1 MSEETPPETKEADAN
16 AEDASPE
23 ASSEPVGTELPAA
36 DPDAHIEK
44 SHLFAL
50 LYVQR
55 GELPN
60 GEGEDDDKELVR
72 LRQDIDSAERY
83 QQPLAEEHRL
93 GPETIKR
100 YWAHAFDCTTCRC
113 LLLEDGPDARP
124 PRTEAEV
131 VSQAAAEEERRKKLK
146 IKFFIDTILGT
157 AFFIGATVTI
167 NIMRAPKETEEGA
180 QMVSGKM
187 ELDPMA
193 ILFMVL
199 ILAASWFFAEAYGI
213 AKELWV
219 DFSAWKKAVPVV
231 GKAWHAKGVAK
242 KLDQT
247 KRIGGGGAKPG
258 SDS

>member
-1 MSEETPPETKEADAN
+1 MSEETPPETKDDSTNDADA
-16 AEDASPE
+16 AAPE
-23 ASSEPVGTELPAA
+23 ASEPATSVAV
-36 DPDAHIEK
+36 DPDAHVEK
-44 SHLFAL
+44 THLFAL

-55 GELPN
+55 DELPT

-72 LRQDIDSAERY
+72 LRQDIDASDRY
-83 QQPLAEEHRL
+83 RQPLSDELRL
-93 GPETIKR
+93 GPDTVAR
-100 YWAHAFDCTTCRC
+100 YWAHAFTCNQCRC

-124 PRTEAEV
+124 PQTEQQV

-146 IKFFIDTILGT
+146 VKFAIDTVLGT
-157 AFFIGATVTI
+157 GFFIGATVTI
-167 NIMRAPKETEEGA
+167 NIMRTKKDEPDKGPEIS
-180 QMVSGKM
+180 SGKM
-187 ELDPMA
+187 QIDPMA
-193 ILFMVL
+193 FLFMGL
-199 ILAASWFFAEAYGI
+199 ILVASWFFAEAYGI

-242 KLDQT
+242 KLDNG